1 VQVKT
6 IGLLHGMSSVA
17 TGDYYRKINDGVNA
31 ALGGHERPELL
42 LYSVNFG
49 DIERFVRQERW
60 DDAADYL
67 TDRAMRLQ
75 AAGAD
80 FVVCGSN
87 TMHRVAPALES
98 ALDVP
103 FVHIVDVVADAAL
116 RQRVRVL
123 GVLGTRPVMEADFY
137 RERLE
142 GRGIEMLTPTAA
154 DRTLVD
160 DVIFDELTQN
170 EFRAESREEYL
181 RIIRELVDRG
191 AQAVLLGCTEI
202 CLLVKPEDLPGVT
215 LLDSTQL
222 HVDCVVQLALS

>member
-1 VQVKT
+1 
-6 IGLLHGMSSVA
+6 
-17 TGDYYRKINDGVNA
+17 
-31 ALGGHERPELL
+31 
-42 LYSVNFG
+42 
-49 DIERFVRQERW
+49 
-60 DDAADYL
+60 
-67 TDRAMRLQ
+67 
-75 AAGAD
+75 
-80 FVVCGSN
+80 
-87 TMHRVAPALES
+87 
-98 ALDVP
+98 
-103 FVHIVDVVADAAL
+103 
-116 RQRVRVL
+116 
-123 GVLGTRPVMEADFY
+123 MEADFY

-222 HVDCVVQLALS
+222 HVDRVVQLALS